1 MNICIVTST
10 FASDPEDSSH
20 AAFLLDLIRLLERY
34 GHKVS
39 VLTQAREP
47 NPTPALPGL
56 DVVWFPWLKLGNRLA
71 ELSFG
76 SAKGLLSAASLIV
89 QGMREVGQMR
99 RSRNVDVFF
108 CAWFVPS
115 GFYVFLDQ
123 VLGRSRTPY
132 VLWALG
138 SDVNKYR
145 TNPVFR
151 GILRGLSSRA
161 GALYADG
168 FQLARDVGS
177 IAGRRCEFFP
187 TFRVLPTATKAPR
200 GEHRTGPRFLYV
212 GRHAAV
218 KGIDVLVEALVE
230 LKKLGNPAYRFD
242 IVGDGDLTPALVR
255 RVTEAG
261 LLDRIHFRGLL
272 SNEELA
278 AAYEETDCVVI
289 PSRSE
294 SIPLVLSEA
303 LQHGRPLIVTDVGD
317 MGDLSRLHGLGLVVP
332 PENPPALAEALRR
345 FISTPSVLDPSR
357 VAKLLDELTL
367 ESAVPKLLDRLETL
381 VSQAANR
388 P

>member
-10 FASDPEDSSH
+10 FASDPDDSSH
-20 AAFLLDLIRLLERY
+20 AAFLLEVIRLFEKH

-47 NPTPALPGL
+47 NPRPARPGL
-56 DVVWFPWLKLGNRLA
+56 DVVWFPWRQLGNRLA

-76 SAKGLLSAASLIV
+76 SPKGVVSAASLIL
-89 QGMREVGQMR
+89 QGTRAVAQMR
-99 RSRNVDVFF
+99 RSRDVDVFL
-108 CAWFVPS
+108 CAWFIPS
-115 GFYVFLDQ
+115 GFYVYLDQ

-145 TNPVFR
+145 ANPVFR
-151 GILRGLSSRA
+151 GILRGLAGRA

-168 FQLARDVGS
+168 FQLARDVS
-177 IAGRRCEFFP
+177 EIVGRRCEFFP
-187 TFRVLPTATKAPR
+187 TFRVLPKPASAPR
-200 GEHRTGPRFLYV
+200 EQGNERRFLYV

-230 LKKLGNPAYRFD
+230 LKKLGDPAYRFD
-242 IVGDGDLTPALVR
+242 VIGDGDLTPRLVR
-255 RVTEAG
+255 RVAEAG
-261 LLDRIHFRGLL
+261 LSDRVHFRGLV
-272 SNEELA
+272 SNEDLA

-317 MGDLSRLHGLGLVVP
+317 MGDLSRAHGLGEVVP
-332 PENPPALAEALRR
+332 PQNPPALAQAMRR
-345 FISTPSVLDPSR
+345 FITAPTVLDRPR
-357 VAKLLDELTL
+357 VAKLIDELTL
-367 ESAVPKLLDRLETL
+367 ESAIPRLLDRLQTL
-381 VSQAANR
+381 VSQAAIR